1 MWGPWSERIYLAGGL
16 APRYLVGQ
24 LPHGAGAHVGT
35 TDVDLIIGLALG
47 DEAPETYRTLH
58 SNLNNA
64 GFKQVEP
71 SFRWSRT
78 VDGAGVYVEFL
89 CETDRVA
96 PGAIYRPRE
105 GTGSKVGAFNVRG
118 AQLATR
124 DYIERA
130 IEGDQLDD
138 GGRSTLTV
146 RVAGLLT
153 YTVLKIFAFQDRHEN
168 KDAYDLVF
176 TIANYPGGPTAAGRA
191 SAASPIASHPKV
203 NRGHR
208 PPRRTLRHRRP
219 RRTPRLRIVP
229 GRPRRR
235 RGQSPAPQ
243 RSRRSNRPV
252 PRQPPRAGLDTD
264 DGEHKPPSTRLDPL
278 RCRSRVQPRAQISA
292 QIARHTVTDSEAKL
306 RRAWSLFDQRP
317 DSLQWQVGAQFFAEL
332 VVVAEH
338 GVEQVVG
345 VPHPDAEEL
354 AAELVAG
361 GLVDTAPGD
370 EQRLVCAVRAEH
382 AMRFSNDFHVHGR
395 RAGLDLHDLRRRTC
409 RVPMGPVRRRHSM
422 PRYT

>member
-1 MWGPWSERIYLAGGL
+1 MRDHHTGYDRYATDRCERVLLTLLGDVGPWSERIYLAGGL

-153 YTVLKIFAFQDRHEN
+153 NTVLKIFAFQDRHEN

-191 SAASPIASHPKV
+191 SAASPIAGHPQVTEAIALLAARFATADHDGPHAYASFLADPDDDEAKA
-203 NRGHR
+203 
-208 PPRRTLRHRRP
+208 
-219 RRTPRLRIVP
+219 RLRNEAVAAID
-229 GRPRRR
+229 
-235 RGQSPAPQ
+235 QYLAS
-243 RSRRSNRPV
+243 
-252 PRQPPRAGLDTD
+252 L
-264 DGEHKPPSTRLDPL
+264 H
-278 RCRSRVQPRAQISA
+278 AQA
-292 QIARHTVTDSEAKL
+292 
-306 RRAWSLFDQRP
+306 
-317 DSLQWQVGAQFFAEL
+317 
-332 VVVAEH
+332 
-338 GVEQVVG
+338 
-345 VPHPDAEEL
+345 
-354 AAELVAG
+354 
-361 GLVDTAPGD
+361 
-370 EQRLVCAVRAEH
+370 
-382 AMRFSNDFHVHGR
+382 
-395 RAGLDLHDLRRRTC
+395 
-409 RVPMGPVRRRHSM
+409 
-422 PRYT
+422 